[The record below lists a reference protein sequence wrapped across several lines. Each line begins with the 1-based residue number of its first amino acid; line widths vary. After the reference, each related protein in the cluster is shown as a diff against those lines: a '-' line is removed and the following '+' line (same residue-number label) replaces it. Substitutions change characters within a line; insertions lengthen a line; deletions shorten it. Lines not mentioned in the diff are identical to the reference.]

1 MRSSRVCVVQFG
13 REGGQRKNGL
23 SCTVVHTLGVV
34 GHGMCDAQRSTQ
46 RARVKRKA
54 RQGAKMES
62 RDSVLLGQVLIAKS
76 SQ

>member
-1 MRSSRVCVVQFG
+1 VCVVQFG
-13 REGGQRKNGL
+13 REGGQQKNGL

-34 GHGMCDAQRSTQ
+34 GHGMCNMQRNARRAQ